1 LESAAAGGICGAVAP
16 GSWTAAAQS
25 NPQLAP
31 ALTELSK
38 HAVATWYTDRWGA
51 DIDGLLS
58 KCGPETI
65 PSIVIYGLPNKDCA
79 DGFSSG
85 GSNKSPDD
93 YKKWIQALVSKV
105 GARDVIYVLEPDAIG
120 LLSNN
125 NCAKQNDYMGNLKA
139 ALGLISAGNPNAKV
153 YADVASWAT
162 QNGAIAALQDLKSA
176 GRLNGITIN
185 TANYKTN
192 DQLTGVCQAYSGAT
206 GGLHCAFDTSR
217 NYRGSVGDEWCN
229 SRTAGIGAPPGPAS
243 GLVDYYLWLKV
254 PGESDGQCTGR
265 SPDAMQGPAAGAFF
279 VDGFT
284 SLWNNGWFVASQGL
298 PKIGGGGAWP
308 SNPTTSPPSWTA
320 TPATTA
326 APSVWSTAPMTTTS
340 APTTDAPTTTLAPTT
355 TPHLTTAPPMTTTH
369 VSATVQEAPHI
380 VHPPA
385 QAPTDAP
392 TETPI
397 PTQPTTTDVP
407 ATEPVTI
414 APTEPVATDAPTEAP
429 RTTSVATTS
438 RPPAV
443 TEDVATTQLTTAAPV
458 VTTASVTSRDASVQS
473 SSSNPDKESASVSM
487 VLMIACVAM
496 AGVVAIALVVVV
508 ARKMHAQAR
517 RKDFPIVKTPEHS
530 ILVLG
535 NAPETDRGVNV
546 L

>member
-1 LESAAAGGICGAVAP
+1 MKLFVQLTLVATLLDSAAAGICSAAAP
-16 GSWTAAAQS
+16 GSWDSAAQS

-31 ALTELSK
+31 ALKELSK

-51 DIDGLLS
+51 DIDSLLS
-58 KCGPETI
+58 KCGSGDI

-85 GSNKSPDD
+85 GSNKSADD
-93 YKKWIQALVSKV
+93 YKKWIQSLVSKV
-105 GARDVIYVLEPDAIG
+105 GSREVIYVLEPDAIG

-139 ALGLISAGNPNAKV
+139 ALGLISAGNPKAKV

-162 QNGAIAALQDLKSA
+162 QGAAAGALNELKSA
-176 GRLNGITIN
+176 GRLAGITIN
-185 TANYKTN
+185 TSNYKTN
-192 DQLTGVCQAYSGAT
+192 DQLMSACQFYSGAT

-265 SPDAMQGPAAGAFF
+265 TPDAMQGPAAGAFF

-284 SLWNNGWFVASQGL
+284 SLWNNGWFVANQGL

-308 SNPTTSPPSWTA
+308 SNPTTSPPAWTA

-326 APSVWSTAPMTTTS
+326 APSVWTAPPTTTP
-340 APTTDAPTTTLAPTT
+340 APTTKAPTTTTAVPTTTATPEPTTATPEPTTSTPEPTTVTPEPTTETPEPTTVTPEPTDALVQAVGVDAPTTT
-355 TPHLTTAPPMTTTH
+355 
-369 VSATVQEAPHI
+369 
-380 VHPPA
+380 
-385 QAPTDAP
+385 
-392 TETPI
+392 
-397 PTQPTTTDVP
+397 
-407 ATEPVTI
+407 
-414 APTEPVATDAPTEAP
+414 
-429 RTTSVATTS
+429 
-438 RPPAV
+438 
-443 TEDVATTQLTTAAPV
+443 TTAAPIEI
-458 VTTASVTSRDASVQS
+458 AKDISVQ
-473 SSSNPDKESASVSM
+473 NAASGPKTDIVAG
-487 VLMIACVAM
+487 LLIGACAV
-496 AGVVAIALVVVV
+496 AGVVATVLAIMVIRKRN
-508 ARKMHAQAR
+508 AREKNVDR
-517 RKDFPIVKTPEHS
+517 RDDSS
-530 ILVLG
+530 IMVLG
-535 NAPETDRGVNV
+535 DDTNRAMQI